1 MINLILD
8 QLNVFFLGILILRRD
23 TSVTHLLFV
32 FISIVLMPP
41 FMNLNPIFLLPLVV
55 TVLSPVSLLTLR
67 VSCYYS
73 LETTPSEIVVRN
85 NLQLRLLPHLVIRL
99 LTLTLFTLFCS
110 KVSILVHPI
119 SQFVS
124 YGHLSLALFAFTT
137 SVSSVVVPKS
147 VQEATSIPS

>member
-8 QLNVFFLGILILRRD
+8 QLNVFFSGILILIRD

-32 FISIVLMPP
+32 FISLVLMPP